1 MAAVLG
7 SLGGLETLNLAA
19 NALSGPVPAELGS
32 LGELETLS
40 LAANSLSGPVPAEL
54 GALSGLVTLNL
65 AANDLSGPV
74 PAELGSLGSLLWMSL
89 GGNDLSGPVPAEL
102 GSLGAVGTLNLAG
115 NDLSGLIPAV
125 LGEMASLRLLFL
137 DGNGFAWPPPVSLST
152 PRAGLLV
159 RLPHSH
165 EWAPAAPGAVEAVP
179 RVDGLELSWAAPA
192 AGEPAARRYELSYR
206 RAGGAAAVLELAG
219 RSVRLGGL
227 VAGVSYEVSVAG
239 VNFNGRGAAAVVAAT
254 PLESPCGEAAV
265 VDQTRTLL
273 VADCEALWSQRRAL
287 TDASALSGA
296 AAGEGVWG
304 DSTAVHAWRGV
315 TVTEG
320 RVSGVDLSGV
330 GLVGQLASGLG
341 DLSALVSLDLS
352 ANTLSGPVPAGLG
365 NLAGLTAL
373 DLSDNALTGPVP
385 ARLGSLAQLTELDLG
400 INDLSGPVPA
410 ALGSLGRLRVLD
422 LAGNDLSG
430 LIPAQLGSLS
440 ALEVLRL
447 SGAGLSATIPAGLG
461 SLTSL
466 TELHIDGAGLTG
478 PIPAALGSLTNL
490 STLHLG
496 GGFSGPI
503 PAALASLTGL
513 ESLYVSSPNIS
524 GPLPAQLA
532 TLTNLETLWIKS
544 DNLTG
549 AVPAGYSSLT
559 SLSTLY
565 LSGGGLTG
573 TVPAWTG
580 SLTSLQR
587 LYLHNNDLTGPIPPA
602 LASHNSL
609 TTLWLA
615 GNDLRGPIPNRL
627 GDTAALETLDLR
639 DNPLTWPA
647 PASLAE
653 PRTGLTVLL
662 PDTPQWLPPP
672 PAGVAAEPSDGAL
685 TVTWQHPGAGEGY
698 LVDHYTV
705 NHRRAG
711 TTAEFTRTAASGS
724 PAVINDLDNG
734 ADYHIFVTATNDT
747 GTSGPSE
754 IIEAAPTAATGGA
767 EGSAGEDPQPRT
779 VNPAAMGILISED
792 ILDGTRCAS
801 TASSCRLGSIKRWEF
816 AMWLARVHNGPS
828 DTEPADTWNFDD
840 VSTGDSYYHHVAYL
854 AQNGITTGCG
864 GGSFCPDRPV
874 SRSQLATFVD
884 RAFPVPATNKA
895 LAFTDVSPTSVHAP
909 AINRLHRAGI
919 TTGCVTHTRY
929 CPTANALRQHAAT
942 FIVAARCYRSDY
954 AECPGNG
961 GGNNQRPPAPT
972 GAEAEPAGPGA
983 LRVTWTPGQGDPT
996 ATSWKIT
1003 YNRYRLLAHQQG
1015 GTRRVDD
1022 PTQSET
1028 LRAAD
1033 VDPNTGVTID
1043 ELQSDTHYAITIR
1056 GIAAGT
1062 TGHPSP
1068 EATAKT
1074 DPAAVRLVALEVTQ
1088 GLQNWQGDIT
1098 LVKGKRTVV
1107 RAFLEPI
1114 SGTDTTVNV
1123 KLHAVRDGRILSTVA
1138 PRNADTQSGP
1148 PGGFNPHLFTT
1159 EPDVIADRGQLNAS
1173 ANFLLDLDL
1182 AGIVD
1187 EWVGSPTGGTGPN
1200 NPGRLHNITYRL
1212 AVHEGVVCAAAAA
1225 HADNNAAPDTA
1236 CKTDLEFEFVRT
1248 PTVRLVGVGYDDG
1261 PDTVAPT
1268 RGDLQEQAERIL
1280 SVMPIP
1286 GLDYD
1291 LRQLNHTYSTAPS
1304 LSGTTNPLSRL
1315 LLTRATEAST
1325 RVYLGVLLG
1334 WGGGGRAL
1342 GIPANVAAW
1351 YTSGTESQD
1360 ALGYARNRGAHEF
1373 GHVIGHKHTQD
1384 NNNQIICSDK
1394 IKTWDPPPPGAAYP
1408 KYPYMEMTTD
1418 GYKALLGPSAVSD
1431 NARVWGFDTRF
1442 VDSDNDEL
1450 AVMDPE
1456 LVFALMSYC
1465 GRGLNNSQIRWVD
1478 RVYHGLFIDSVNSI
1492 NWELGPATGSDDN
1505 PDPLRP
1511 PHPLLSGHTTTT
1523 ADGSRAELVLS
1534 PVFETTRVVGA
1545 PPPESGG
1552 YVLELLDAAG
1562 EVLRSVRFGAQ
1573 AAVADAP
1580 ERADTATA
1588 LEVWAV
1594 SVPDPPDYA
1603 RVRVTRRPARDLP
1616 AAMAE
1621 ANRSASAPAVAV
1633 TAPTAG
1639 STVSG
1644 EFVQITWTASD
1655 ADGDDLSFVVQYS
1668 TDGGTTYET
1677 LAADHRLMSLSVPRR
1692 LLAGSATARV
1702 RVVASDGV
1710 RTAAAQSG
1718 LFSVTANAPQVTV
1731 HSPAAG
1737 SVYGGLQALA
1747 LHASSYDP
1755 EDGALAPSALSWSS
1769 DLDGPVAA
1777 AGTAVIDTADLT
1789 AGTHTLTATATDS
1802 DNTTAAASVTV
1813 TVKAGNDAPAAADD
1827 TAHTRSGVAVVVDV
1841 AANDTDPES
1850 DIDRVTL
1857 RVVTPAAAGR
1867 TRSRG
1872 GAVAY
1877 TPAAAGYDVFVYRV
1891 CDRARQCD
1899 HAEVTVIALAD
1910 P

>member
-400 INDLSGPVPA
+400 INDLSGAVPA

-549 AVPAGYSSLT
+549 AIPAGYADLT
-559 SLSTLY
+559 SLDTLY

-1074 DPAAVRLVALEVTQ
+1074 DPAAVRLVALEITQ

-1107 RAFLEPI
+1107 RAFLEPGNGVGENVRVVLDLL
-1114 SGTDTTVNV
+1114 GTDGRTIDTKTPVNANTKPTV
-1123 KLHAVRDGRILSTVA
+1123 R
-1138 PRNADTQSGP
+1138 PFRNFRAQAGAA
-1148 PGGFNPHLFTT
+1148 NNR
-1159 EPDVIADRGQLNAS
+1159 ANLNAS
-1173 ANFLLDLDL
+1173 ANFILDDELWIGEPGNGDTTRTYKL
-1182 AGIVD
+1182 VVTPNVDCQDAVNPANTCTATITLTDIKVPRVVIVPLRIAGRNALGEVKYFA
-1187 EWVGSPTGGTGPN
+1187 PTKRMIIEHVRRIKSLMPVPEVEIFVHSQMEPIFPDAMPPDKSEQEVTSSAIFDALEEVQ
-1200 NPGRLHNITYRL
+1200 GRHSDQTVVLGLGFEPPRGWIRGAHN
-1212 AVHEGVVCAAAAA
+1212 
-1225 HADNNAAPDTA
+1225 
-1236 CKTDLEFEFVRT
+1236 
-1248 PTVRLVGVGYDDG
+1248 GVGYVG
-1261 PDTVAPT
+1261 GALAWWKTRPDTSSIGSDVYG
-1268 RGDLQEQAERIL
+1268 R
-1280 SVMPIP
+1280 
-1286 GLDYD
+1286 
-1291 LRQLNHTYSTAPS
+1291 HTGS
-1304 LSGTTNPLSRL
+1304 
-1315 LLTRATEAST
+1315 
-1325 RVYLGVLLG
+1325 
-1334 WGGGGRAL
+1334 
-1342 GIPANVAAW
+1342 
-1351 YTSGTESQD
+1351 
-1360 ALGYARNRGAHEF
+1360 HEF
-1373 GHVIGHKHTQD
+1373 GHVLGAGHAVYKVPPHEFRVA
-1384 NNNQIICSDK
+1384 CS
-1394 IKTWDPPPPGAAYP
+1394 KTVQAGAREEFPYLAPAPTEGAARA
-1408 KYPYMEMTTD
+1408 
-1418 GYKALLGPSAVSD
+1418 ALLGPTGGPNLA
-1431 NARVWGFDTRF
+1431 VWGLDTRVF
-1442 VDSDNDEL
+1442 DNDMALPATL
-1450 AVMDPE
+1450 AVMDPS
-1456 LVFALMSYC
+1456 VTYSIMSYC
-1465 GRGLNNSQIRWVD
+1465 GSSTSDSRQDRWVD
-1478 RVYHGLFIDSVNSI
+1478 EYYHEVFVKALKTRYWGRILAGTSPVGD
-1492 NWELGPATGSDDN
+1492 GATAAVRDVLVISGS
-1505 PDPLRP
+1505 R
-1511 PHPLLSGHTTTT
+1511 TVA
-1523 ADGSRAELVLS
+1523 ADGSVDVVLS
-1534 PVFETTRVVGA
+1534 PAYTYGTDLAVTAR
-1545 PPPESGG
+1545 SGDW
-1552 YVLELLDAAG
+1552 VLELLDSTG
-1562 EVLRSVRFGAQ
+1562 SVLRSVPFGADVPMADIDPAQ
-1573 AAVADAP
+1573 DPPRLSTERWRVAVADPPTYASYRIRRGS
-1580 ERADTATA
+1580 ETVAAS
-1588 LEVWAV
+1588 EV
-1594 SVPDPPDYA
+1594 
-1603 RVRVTRRPARDLP
+1603 
-1616 AAMAE
+1616 
-1621 ANRSASAPAVAV
+1621 SASAPSVSV

-1639 STVSG
+1639 QTFSASTVEVS
-1644 EFVQITWTASD
+1644 WTGSD
-1655 ADGDDLSFVVQYS
+1655 ADGDDMVYHVHYSDDGGATYS
-1668 TDGGTTYET
+1668 TVGAGLTST
-1677 LAADHRLMSLSVPRR
+1677 SLVIDRDQ
-1692 LLAGSATARV
+1692 LAGSTRARFLV
-1702 RVVASDGV
+1702 IASDGT
-1710 RTAAAQSG
+1710 RSTTAQSPV
-1718 LFSVTANAPQVTV
+1718 FTVAENRPAVIV
-1731 HSPAAG
+1731 HSPAEG
-1737 SVYGGLQALA
+1737 RVYGGESIVVLDATGI
-1747 LHASSYDP
+1747 DT
-1755 EDGALAPSALSWSS
+1755 EDGVLADSALVWTSS
-1769 DLDGPVAA
+1769 LDGQIA
-1777 AGTAVIDTADLT
+1777 AGGYARIATGTLT
-1789 AGTHTLTATATDS
+1789 EGTHVLAVTATDS
-1802 DNTTAAASVTV
+1802 SAMTASVSVTV
-1813 TVKAGNDAPAAADD
+1813 TVNATNGAPAARPD
-1827 TAHTRSGVAVVVDV
+1827 TAYGRVGRAISADV
-1841 AANDTDPES
+1841 LGNDTDPEA
-1850 DIDRVTL
+1850 DIDPWSV
-1857 RVVTPAAAGR
+1857 RVVAPAAL
-1867 TRSRG
+1867 
-1872 GAVAY
+1872 GAATANGPSPGAIAY
-1877 TPAAAGYDVFVYRV
+1877 EPKAQGIDVIVYEA
-1891 CDRARQCD
+1891 CDRLLQCSTTELVVAVLED
-1899 HAEVTVIALAD
+1899 R
-1910 P
+1910 